1 MGSDA
6 LPASSG
12 ATVGRLAGLELVRFC
27 FLDPF
32 GFFSSELGTEAF
44 ARSNDPDSSSE
55 VLFGFNICFRLA
67 LFLLVVA
74 GVAVIVVDGVADAGV
89 VVVVDGVADAG
100 VAVIVVDG
108 VAVAGVAV
116 IVVDGVAAATF
127 GISVNDVVPS
137 PVFEGSVDVVVD
149 DVTEIIVKV
158 VSWLVVNAA
167 FDSSST
173 VPALSWWSNSA

>member
-6 LPASSG
+6 LLVTFPASSR

-27 FLDPF
+27 FLDRF
-32 GFFSSELGTEAF
+32 DFFSSELGTEAF
-44 ARSNDPDSSSE
+44 ARSNDTDSSSE

-89 VVVVDGVADAG
+89 VVVVDGA
-100 VAVIVVDG
+100 
-108 VAVAGVAV
+108 
-116 IVVDGVAAATF
+116 AAATF

-158 VSWLVVNAA
+158 VSWLVADAA

-173 VPALSWWSNSA
+173 VPALSWWSNAA

>member
-6 LPASSG
+6 LLATFPASPG
-12 ATVGRLAGLELVRFC
+12 AIGCLAGLELVRFC

-44 ARSNDPDSSSE
+44 VRSNDPDSSSE

-89 VVVVDGVADAG
+89 VVVVDGVADTG
-100 VAVIVVDG
+100 VVVVVDG
-108 VAVAGVAV
+108 A
-116 IVVDGVAAATF
+116 AAATF

>member
-89 VVVVDGVADAG
+89 VVVVDGVA
-100 VAVIVVDG
+100 
-108 VAVAGVAV
+108 VAGVAV